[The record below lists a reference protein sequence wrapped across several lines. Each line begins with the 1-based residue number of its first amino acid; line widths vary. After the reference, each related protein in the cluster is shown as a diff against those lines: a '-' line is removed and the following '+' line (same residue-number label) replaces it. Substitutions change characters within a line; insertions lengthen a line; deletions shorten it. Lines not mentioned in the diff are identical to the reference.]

1 MQKCACISTVELDIA
16 RYALYLKYCN
26 VLTISIPMYI
36 EIGTGD
42 RRRCIDI
49 RNVVSEIR
57 EKVCLALP
65 AFHSFI
71 GNEYTSAFYGI
82 GKVKALN
89 ILIRSED
96 HIRTFKAIGDQF
108 TLNAKL
114 FPLVEQSVCE
124 LYGLSRSSS
133 ATEVSYKKFC
143 SKKKSPEPH

>member
-1 MQKCACISTVELDIA
+1 MIKRRLIQTCACISTVELDIA

-65 AFHSFI
+65 AFHLFI
-71 GNEYTSAFYGI
+71 GN
-82 GKVKALN
+82 
-89 ILIRSED
+89 D
-96 HIRTFKAIGDQF
+96 
-108 TLNAKL
+108 
-114 FPLVEQSVCE
+114 
-124 LYGLSRSSS
+124 
-133 ATEVSYKKFC
+133 
-143 SKKKSPEPH
+143 